1 MHWGYV
7 GFIGGVNACWI
18 RHSGFIV
25 SDIGVSRHFYEEILG
40 FEVIQ
45 AFEDN
50 SSYINDIT
58 RNVWRQCHNGKN
70 EKPGWRVL
78 LKYCRMAGKWH
89 RQSSQK
95 FQFIMLERP
104 ILLFRCLILM
114 RITTC
119 FRLQKTFPF
128 YQGRL
133 FLQRGSQ
140 RYFCA

>member
-1 MHWGYV
+1 MLGL
-7 GFIGGVNACWI
+7 
-18 RHSGFIV
+18 
-25 SDIGVSRHFYEEILG
+25 DILDSLYLILG
-40 FEVIQ
+40 YQDIFMRRDFSFEVIQ

-58 RNVWRQCHNGKN
+58 GTSGANVTMVKMKSPDGSVV
-70 EKPGWRVL
+70 ETLSYGGEVAPTVKP
-78 LKYCRMAGKWH
+78 
-89 RQSSQK
+89 K

-119 FRLQKTFPF
+119 SSQKTFPF

-140 RYFCA
+140 RYFSALTQTTIELK